1 MVVFLFSLCTFAQK
15 EKPQRINIWQG
26 TAVGKTVMM
35 TPYLAKGK
43 GNVAVIVCPGGSY
56 LWHDMGAE
64 GKDVGKWLQR
74 NGISAFVLH
83 YRTAGVG
90 AFMTPYRYVFRGNR
104 YPDALNDLQRAMQ
117 YVKAHAEEMGIDASH
132 VAAMG
137 FSAGA
142 HGSSFPSI
150 PSSQWLNLVSI
161 SVPVVPCWATVGCAI
176 SSCVIHYPWSVMC
189 RRTVHRCS

>member
-1 MVVFLFSLCTFAQK
+1 MARNGGWKDCYDDAILGKRQGKRLPLLFVQAVVIC
-15 EKPQRINIWQG
+15 
-26 TAVGKTVMM
+26 
-35 TPYLAKGK
+35 
-43 GNVAVIVCPGGSY
+43 GN
-56 LWHDMGAE
+56 DMGAE
-64 GKDVGKWLQR
+64 GKDVGEWLQR

-137 FSAGA
+137 FSAGG
-142 HGSSFPSI
+142 H
-150 PSSQWLNLVSI
+150 LVMSAAELLPREQRPWFV
-161 SVPVVPCWATVGCAI
+161 VPVYPVVTMVEPCVHKRSRRACWATVGCAI

-189 RRTVHRCS
+189 RKTVRQCS

>member
-1 MVVFLFSLCTFAQK
+1 MKKYYMLIVVALLFSLCTFAQK

-43 GNVAVIVCPGGSY
+43 GNVAIIVCPGGSY

-64 GKDVGKWLQR
+64 GKDVGEWLQR

-90 AFMTPYRYVFRGNR
+90 AFM
-104 YPDALNDLQRAMQ
+104 DAISLC
-117 YVKAHAEEMGIDASH
+117 
-132 VAAMG
+132 
-137 FSAGA
+137 
-142 HGSSFPSI
+142 FPWQSI
-150 PSSQWLNLVSI
+150 P
-161 SVPVVPCWATVGCAI
+161 
-176 SSCVIHYPWSVMC
+176 
-189 RRTVHRCS
+189 